1 MNGVPATDL
10 QHVAGVP
17 LPAITDEVM
26 HERLRTARP
35 YTAVLLRATG
45 KLVRPDVDPII
56 WEHGRRNFAL
66 SEHGVLA
73 IVLPAT
79 DDSDWAG
86 LGIFNALPDDVRAIM
101 DHDPGVAAG
110 IFTYELHPVRGFP
123 GSCLPE

>member
-10 QHVAGVP
+10 QHVADVP

-35 YTAVLLRATG
+35 YTAVLSRATG
-45 KLVRPDVDPII
+45 NLVRPDVDPII

-66 SEHGVLA
+66 REHSVLA
-73 IVLPAT
+73 IVLSAT

-86 LGIFNALPDDVRAIM
+86 LGVFNALPDDVRAIM

-110 IFTYELHPVRGFP
+110 IFTYELHPGPWIPRF
-123 GSCLPE
+123 LPS